1 MLQLL
6 ELWALVEVLGFIFLP
21 LTVTVFHNLPDRG
34 YAFSKAIGVA
44 VLAFGVWLPL
54 MTLRFLP
61 YNQMFILGVLL
72 ILLALNILGLL
83 RANVRQTLLKLARV
97 NWPYLVACEV
107 IFFGMMFLLGWIR
120 SYVPAIYSYEMFMD
134 EGFLAAIMRSP
145 HLPPNDMWYAGQIIN
160 YYYYAHFTMATLGK
174 LLGQIPSVIFNT
186 GICTFFGLTA
196 VNLFG
201 VSSNIVA
208 WARHRRR
215 QSTASG
221 QDATNGEDAAAQYP
235 PLLRAAPYGLLSMA
249 MALVLGNLAATQQW
263 FTIHGDPAQFDWFA
277 PSRVVPKTIN
287 EFPAFSFLLSCFHA
301 HVLTL
306 AFTVVAIALAFNLF
320 LEHDGRGL
328 FAFGRGWRLPLTLGV
343 SALIIGGLFA
353 MNGWDLPTYLGLAL
367 VAIVLQQWRAYD
379 SRFRMELV
387 LDAFTACA
395 ALAALSFFFFAPF
408 YLTFISPSEGIGLV
422 AAADRS
428 PLGDELLIY
437 GVFAFMFLSLL
448 VATVLQMPVFKS
460 RNSGLGASIGAA
472 KAVAMQ
478 RQRLSGWLIALIIAI
493 LVAVAV
499 YFILPNSATFALA
512 AGIAACGVILI
523 LHNLKDRSLAFALLL
538 GTTAFALIAG
548 CEIIFLRDVFSG
560 SLPRM
565 NTVFKFYFQ
574 SWALLSV
581 TSGIGLYFIL
591 ERFRPPLD
599 IPRSQRW
606 MQRGVESL
614 WAVGL
619 CVLLLASAVY
629 PLAGTYART
638 NHFAQ
643 RSNSL
648 DGLDYLQNCPFYMC
662 GYNTTGDYYA
672 IRWINSHI
680 QGDPVIVEAVGS
692 DYTMYGRVSAFTG
705 LPTIMGW
712 VGHEYQWRVTW
723 LNNPVNAVDF
733 NSRQSDVQTIYTNSN
748 PKVVLDVMA
757 RYNAQYL
764 YVGALEQQQY
774 PGADLSR
781 FSAFMQVVYSFDGV
795 TIYKVAGS

>member
-1 MLQLL
+1 MVQLL

-61 YNQMFILGVLL
+61 YNQLFILGVFL
-72 ILLALNILGLL
+72 ILLALNIISLL
-83 RANVRQTLLKLARV
+83 RANVRQTLLKLVRA
-97 NWPYLVACEV
+97 NWPYLLACEV

-186 GICTFFGLTA
+186 GICAFYGLTA

-215 QSTASG
+215 KQAEPDQEATAS
-221 QDATNGEDAAAQYP
+221 EDAAAQYP
-235 PLLRAAPYGLLSMA
+235 PLLRAAPYGLLSMI

-263 FTIHGDPAQFDWFA
+263 FTVHGDAAQFDWFA

-328 FAFGRGWRLPLTLGV
+328 SAFGRGWRLPLTLGV
-343 SALIIGGLFA
+343 SALIIGGLFT
-353 MNGWDLPTYLGLAL
+353 MNGWDLPTYLVLAL
-367 VAIVLQQWRAYD
+367 IAIALQQWRAYG
-379 SRFRMELV
+379 SRFRLELA
-387 LDAFTACA
+387 LDVFTACA
-395 ALAALSFFFFAPF
+395 SLTALSFFLFAPF
-408 YLTFISPSEGIGLV
+408 YLSFISPSEGIGLV
-422 AAADRS
+422 AAVDRS

-448 VATVLQMPVFKS
+448 VATVLQMSVFKNKNTAMGS
-460 RNSGLGASIGAA
+460 SLGAA

-478 RQRLSGWLIALIIAI
+478 RQRLSGWVIALIVTII
-493 LVAVAV
+493 VALAV
-499 YFILPNSATFALA
+499 YLILPNSATFVLA
-512 AGIAACGVILI
+512 GGIAACGVILI
-523 LHNLKDRSLAFALLL
+523 LNNLKDRSLAFALLL

-548 CEIIFLRDVFSG
+548 CEIIYLRDVFSG

-591 ERFRPPLD
+591 ESFRPPLH
-599 IPRSQRW
+599 IPRPQRW
-606 MQRGVESL
+606 MQRGVEAL

-648 DGLDYLQNCPFYMC
+648 DGLDYLQNCPLYMC

-680 QGDPVIVEAVGS
+680 QGDPVLVEAVGS
-692 DYTMYGRVSAFTG
+692 DYTMYGRISAFTG

-723 LNNPVNAVDF
+723 LNNPLNAVDF
-733 NSRQSDVQTIYTNSN
+733 YRRQSDVQTIYTNSS

-764 YVGALEQQQY
+764 YVGALERQQY
-774 PGADLSR
+774 PGADLNR
-781 FSAFMQVVYSFDGV
+781 FGAYMQIVYSANGV
-795 TIYKVAGS
+795 TIYKV

>member
-44 VLAFGVWLPL
+44 VLAFCVWLPL

-72 ILLALNILGLL
+72 ILLALNIIGLL

-97 NWPYLVACEV
+97 NWPYMVACEV

-208 WARHRRR
+208 WARHRRKT
-215 QSTASG
+215 TASNLNATTAA
-221 QDATNGEDAAAQYP
+221 DASTQYP
-235 PLLRAAPYGLLSMA
+235 PLLRAAPYGFLSMV

-320 LEHDGRGL
+320 LEHDGRGIL
-328 FAFGRGWRLPLTLGV
+328 AFGRGWRLPLTLGV

-367 VAIVLQQWRAYD
+367 VAIALQQWRAYG
-379 SRFRMELV
+379 SRFRVELA
-387 LDAFTACA
+387 LDVFTACA
-395 ALAALSFFFFAPF
+395 ALAALSFFLFAPF

-422 AAADRS
+422 AASDRS
-428 PLGDELLIY
+428 PLKDEMLIY
-437 GVFAFMFLSLL
+437 GVFAFLFLSLL
-448 VATVLQMPVFKS
+448 VATVLQMPIFKN
-460 RNSGLGASIGAA
+460 RNSGPGASVGAA

-478 RQRLSGWLIALIIAI
+478 RQRLSGWVIALIIAI
-493 LVAVAV
+493 VVAVIV
-499 YFILPNSATFALA
+499 YFVLPNSATFALA

-523 LHNLKDRSLAFALLL
+523 LNNLKDRSLAFTLLL

-591 ERFRPPLD
+591 ESFRPPLH
-599 IPRSQRW
+599 IPISQRL
-606 MQRGVESL
+606 MQRGVEVL
-614 WAVGL
+614 WVVGL
-619 CVLLLASAVY
+619 AALLLASAVY

-638 NHFAQ
+638 DHFAQ

-662 GYNTTGDYYA
+662 GYNTSGDYDA

-692 DYTMYGRVSAFTG
+692 DYTMYGRISAFTG

-733 NSRQSDVQTIYTNSN
+733 NSRQSDVQTIYTSSN
-748 PKVVLDVMA
+748 PNVVLDVMA

-764 YVGALEQQQY
+764 YVGALERQEY
-774 PGADLSR
+774 PGANLSR
-781 FSAFMQVVYSFDGV
+781 FSAYMQIVYSANGV
-795 TIYKVAGS
+795 TIYKVKS

>member
-34 YAFSKAIGVA
+34 YAFSKAIGIA

-54 MTLRFLP
+54 MTLRSLP
-61 YNQMFILGVLL
+61 YSQLFILGVFL
-72 ILLALNILGLL
+72 ILLAINIIGLL
-83 RANVRQTLLKLARV
+83 RANVRRTLLKLIRG
-97 NWPYLVACEV
+97 NLLYLAACEV
-107 IFFGMMFLLGWIR
+107 VFFGMMFLLGWIR

-215 QSTASG
+215 PAVPDQDTTASETP
-221 QDATNGEDAAAQYP
+221 DTQYP
-235 PLLRAAPYGLLSMA
+235 PLLRAAPYGLLSMI

-277 PSRVVPKTIN
+277 PSRVVPQTIN

-306 AFTVVAIALAFNLF
+306 AFTVVGIALAFNLF

-343 SALIIGGLFA
+343 SALLIGGLFT
-353 MNGWDLPTYLGLAL
+353 MNGWDLPTYLALAL
-367 VAIVLQQWRAYD
+367 VCIALQQWRAYS
-379 SRFRMELV
+379 SRFRLELV
-387 LDAFTACA
+387 LDVFTACA
-395 ALAALSFFFFAPF
+395 ALTALSFFLFAPF
-408 YLTFISPSEGIGLV
+408 YLSFVSPSEGIGLV
-422 AAADRS
+422 VAADRS

-448 VATVLQMPVFKS
+448 AAIVLQMPVFKS
-460 RNSGLGASIGAA
+460 KNGALGSSVGAA
-472 KAVAMQ
+472 HAASMQ
-478 RQRLSGWLIALIIAI
+478 RHRLSGWLIAMLITIV
-493 LVAVAV
+493 VAVIV
-499 YFILPNSATFALA
+499 YFVLPNSATFVLA
-512 AGIAACGVILI
+512 ASIAAFGAILVLNN
-523 LHNLKDRSLAFALLL
+523 LHDRSLAFTLLL
-538 GTTAFALIAG
+538 GATAFALIAG
-548 CEIIFLRDVFSG
+548 CEIIYLRDVFSG

-591 ERFRPPLD
+591 ESFRPPLG
-599 IPRSQRW
+599 IPRPQRW
-606 MQRGVESL
+606 MQRGVELL
-614 WAVGL
+614 WGVGL
-619 CVLLLASAVY
+619 CVLLLASAIY
-629 PLAGTYART
+629 PLAGAYART

-643 RSNSL
+643 HSNSL
-648 DGLDYLQNCPFYMC
+648 DGLAYLQNCPLYMC
-662 GYNTTGDYYA
+662 GYDTSGDYYA

-680 QGDPVIVEAVGS
+680 QGDPVIVEAVGD
-692 DYTMYGRVSAFTG
+692 DYTMYGRISAFTG

-712 VGHEYQWRVTW
+712 VGHEYQWRVTL
-723 LNNPVNAVDF
+723 LNNPLNAVDF
-733 NSRQSDVQTIYTNSN
+733 NSRQSDVKTIYTTTS
-748 PKVVLDVMA
+748 PKVVLDLMA

-764 YVGALEQQQY
+764 YVGALERQQY
-774 PGADLSR
+774 PGANLSR
-781 FSAFMQVVYSFDGV
+781 FGAFMHIVYSADGV
-795 TIYKVAGS
+795 TIYKV

>member
-34 YAFSKAIGVA
+34 YAFSKAIGIA

-61 YNQMFILGVLL
+61 YSQLFILGVFL
-72 ILLALNILGLL
+72 ILLALNIIGLL
-83 RANVRQTLLKLARV
+83 RANVRQTLLKLIRA
-97 NWPYLVACEV
+97 NWLYLLACEV
-107 IFFGMMFLLGWIR
+107 VFFGMMFLLGWIR

-208 WARHRRR
+208 WARHRRKPAVPD
-215 QSTASG
+215 QVAPASETP
-221 QDATNGEDAAAQYP
+221 DTQYP
-235 PLLRAAPYGLLSMA
+235 PLLHAAPYGLLSMI

-277 PSRVVPKTIN
+277 PSRVVPQTIN

-306 AFTVVAIALAFNLF
+306 AFTVVGIALAFNLF

-328 FAFGRGWRLPLTLGV
+328 FAFGRGWGLPLTLGV
-343 SALIIGGLFA
+343 SALLIGGLFA

-367 VAIVLQQWRAYD
+367 VCIALQQWRAYG
-379 SRFRMELV
+379 SRFRLELV
-387 LDAFTACA
+387 LDVFTACA
-395 ALAALSFFFFAPF
+395 ALTALSFFLFAPF
-408 YLTFISPSEGIGLV
+408 YLSFVSPSEGIGLV
-422 AAADRS
+422 VAADRS

-448 VATVLQMPVFKS
+448 VAVVLQMPVFRSK
-460 RNSGLGASIGAA
+460 NGAMGSSVGAA
-472 KAVAMQ
+472 HAAYMQ
-478 RQRLSGWLIALIIAI
+478 RPRLSGWLIAMLITIV
-493 LVAVAV
+493 VAVII
-499 YFILPNSATFALA
+499 YFVLPNSATFVLA
-512 AGIAACGVILI
+512 ASIAAFGTILI
-523 LHNLKDRSLAFALLL
+523 LNNLHDRSLAFALLL

-548 CEIIFLRDVFSG
+548 CEIIYLRDVFSG

-581 TSGIGLYFIL
+581 TAGIGLYFIR
-591 ERFRPPLD
+591 ESFRPPSG
-599 IPRSQRW
+599 IPRPQRW

-614 WAVGL
+614 WGVGL
-619 CVLLLASAVY
+619 CVLLLASAIY
-629 PLAGTYART
+629 PLAGAYART

-643 RSNSL
+643 HSNSL
-648 DGLDYLQNCPFYMC
+648 DGLDYLQNCPLYMC
-662 GYNTTGDYYA
+662 GYDTTGDYYA

-680 QGDPVIVEAVGS
+680 QGDPVIVEAVGD
-692 DYTMYGRVSAFTG
+692 DYTMYGRISAFTG

-712 VGHEYQWRVTW
+712 VGHEYQWRVTL
-723 LNNPVNAVDF
+723 LNNPFNAVDF
-733 NSRQSDVQTIYTNSN
+733 NSRQSDVKTIYTSTS
-748 PKVVLDVMA
+748 PKVVLDLMA

-764 YVGALEQQQY
+764 YVGALERQEY
-774 PGADLSR
+774 PGANLSR
-781 FSAFMQVVYSFDGV
+781 FGAFMHIVYSAGGV
-795 TIYKVAGS
+795 TIYKV